1 MNNLYWP
8 ISALNNIIFTDFF
21 YAGLL
26 SYFVHSYSFGFFL
39 ILYPIIIASSY
50 GQIQIWKL
58 GFDFTI
64 HIHIISACKC
74 KENITLTFI

>member
-39 ILYPIIIASSY
+39 ILYPIIIASS
-50 GQIQIWKL
+50 QIQIWKL

-74 KENITLTFI
+74 KENIT

>member
-8 ISALNNIIFTDFF
+8 ISALNIIIFTDFF

-39 ILYPIIIASSY
+39 ILYPIIIASS
-50 GQIQIWKL
+50 QIQIWKL